1 MKGIIMSNT
10 KLLKI
15 CEGMS
20 NMAASHSN
28 DTISNALARV
38 SRKIESIGTTKFAPV
53 LTETDM
59 KVVRFYLANQ

>member
-1 MKGIIMSNT
+1 MSNA

-20 NMAASHSN
+20 NMAASHKN

-38 SRKIESIGTTKFAPV
+38 SRKIESVGTTKFAPA
-53 LTETDM
+53 LTDIDM
-59 KVVRFYLANQ
+59 KVIRFYLSQK

>member
-1 MKGIIMSNT
+1 MSDA

-20 NMAASHSN
+20 TMAARHKN

-53 LTETDM
+53 LTEIDM